1 MLTKRTN
8 ILFDDELWNLLTSV
22 AKREK
27 SSVGKIVRKAV
38 RKVYVDQDAKQK
50 RLDTWEMIKKIR
62 PKPFP
67 GKIDYKEL
75 INYGRKY

>member
-8 ILFDDELWNLLTSV
+8 ILFDDELWELVTSV
-22 AKREK
+22 AKREN
-27 SSVGKIVRKAV
+27 SSVGKVVRKAI
-38 RKVYVDQDAKQK
+38 RNTYSEDEISKRRADAC
-50 RLDTWEMIKKIR
+50 KKILAIR